1 MRTVVLASNNAGKL
15 RELNVILAPLGF
27 DLRPQR
33 DFTQEE
39 AAEPYGTFIE
49 NALTKARFAAKLTG
63 HAALADDSGIC
74 VPALGN
80 APGVISAHFAQTS
93 PEQPKDDLANNYL
106 LIERLRGAADRRAFY
121 VCVLVFVQREDDPMP
136 IIAEGFWH
144 GRIVDQPRGTG
155 GFGYDPHFEIPSLHQ
170 TAAEVSKEYKN
181 AVSHRAQAS
190 VLLVEKMRALGIV

>member
-1 MRTVVLASNNAGKL
+1 MKTVVLASHNAGKL
-15 RELNVILAPLGF
+15 RELNAILAPLGL

-33 DFTQEE
+33 EFTSEE

-49 NALTKARFAAKLTG
+49 NALTKARFAAKRTG
-63 HAALADDSGIC
+63 YAALADDSGIC

-80 APGVISAHFAQTS
+80 APGVISARFAQTS
-93 PEQPKDDLANNYL
+93 PEQPKDDLANNRL
-106 LIERLRGAADRRAFY
+106 LVERLRGLDRHAYY
-121 VCVLVFVQREDDPMP
+121 VCVLVFVQREDDPLP

-144 GRIVDQPRGTG
+144 GRIVDVPRGTG

-181 AVSHRAQAS
+181 VVSHRALAARS
-190 VLLVEKMRALGIV
+190 LVEKLRALGVA